1 MPRAIDGTR
10 RKNRRKKILAR
21 AKGFRG
27 ARGKLFRA
35 AKDAIGKA
43 EQYAYR
49 DRKVRKRAFRRL
61 WIARLSAACRING
74 VRYSRFM
81 NRLAHANI
89 SLNRKE
95 LSNLAIENPT
105 AFANLVNQVEKQ

>member
-1 MPRAIDGTR
+1 MPRSIDGKK
-10 RKNRRKKILAR
+10 RKNRRKKILLR

-49 DRKVRKRAFRRL
+49 DRKARKRAFRRL
-61 WIARLSAACRING
+61 WIVRISAACRTNG
-74 VRYSRFM
+74 VSYSRFM
-81 NRLAHANI
+81 QYLKEAKI
-89 SLNRKE
+89 TLDRKQ
-95 LSNLAIENPT
+95 LSNLAIENPVV
-105 AFANLVNQVEKQ
+105 FSELVRKVKK

>member
-1 MPRAIDGTR
+1 MPRAIDGSK
-10 RKNRRKKILAR
+10 RKTRRKKILLR

-49 DRKVRKRAFRRL
+49 DRKVRKRDFRRL
-61 WIARLSAACRING
+61 WIARISAACQTHG
-74 VRYSRFM
+74 VSYSRFIQQTKKAGLM
-81 NRLAHANI
+81 
-89 SLNRKE
+89 LNRKQ
-95 LSNLAIENPT
+95 LSNLAIQNPD
-105 AFANLVNQVEKQ
+105 AFSKIVEEVGK